1 MLVLGAAP
9 FRALANLAQP
19 VLANEQSLGARQ
31 AQSRGMNAKEITK
44 RSDRSAA
51 RTGRPGA
58 LQADLLRPGSFIRY
72 AEMVERL
79 SARHTQHLVLRLV
92 PPKRAP

>member
-1 MLVLGAAP
+1 MLVPGAAP

-19 VLANEQSLGARQ
+19 VWANEQSVGDRQ
-31 AQSRGMNAKEITK
+31 AQSRAMNAKEITK
-44 RSDRSAA
+44 RSANV
-51 RTGRPGA
+51 P
-58 LQADLLRPGSFIRY
+58 RPGSFIRY